1 MKLIGT
7 LTWTVAVC
15 NFHFTARHFAGIKN
29 KTADSLSRLL
39 QQFRHFRGR
48 QGPSDLSGATTV
60 NLGLNYHNLNAS
72 TL

>member
-1 MKLIGT
+1 MAIMKLIGT

-39 QQFRHFRGR
+39 QQFRHLDPEADKDP
-48 QGPSDLSGATTV
+48 QICPGPQQLTWD
-60 NLGLNYHNLNAS
+60 
-72 TL
+72 